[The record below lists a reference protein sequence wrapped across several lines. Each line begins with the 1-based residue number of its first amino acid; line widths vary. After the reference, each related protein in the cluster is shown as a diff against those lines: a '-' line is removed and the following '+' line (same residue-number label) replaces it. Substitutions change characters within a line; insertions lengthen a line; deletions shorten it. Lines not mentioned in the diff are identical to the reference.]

1 MPSVLSHLC
10 TQINERWQVSASG
23 QYFIDPQHLSSI
35 LPHHVIIQAVQASS
49 FPQHQHLLFAD
60 KISHTGLTTFA
71 ILLHLGRSDEIAK
84 FLERNELDARL
95 PMTKDQL
102 SHIIPQD
109 AAAFF
114 KDQWGFLPYIFQRN
128 PHQHIHNDNFVLPF
142 LKDRT
147 LDDLEGAFGAIS
159 EVTIAPSM
167 QAMVPDQVRW
177 PVAARHILFARVF
190 TAT

>member
-1 MPSVLSHLC
+1 MPSLLSHLC
-10 TQINERWQVSASG
+10 TQISERWQVSATG
-23 QYFIDPQHLSSI
+23 QYFVDPQHLRSI
-35 LPHHVIIQAVQASS
+35 LPHHVIIQLMHESS

-71 ILLHLGRSDEIAK
+71 ILLHLGRSNEIAK

-102 SHIIPQD
+102 SDIIPQD

-114 KDQWGFLPYIFQRN
+114 KGQWGFLPYILQRN

-142 LKDRT
+142 LTDRT
-147 LDDLEGAFGAIS
+147 LDDLEGGFGVIS

-177 PVAARHILFARVF
+177 SVGARHVLFTRVF
-190 TAT
+190 TAM